1 MNLTVGAGDEANADE
16 RPEREVV
23 YTHQGVQ
30 ARSCRVIRGEGI
42 RSLSS
47 LLHTRIG
54 NISLVT
60 RHTTSSTRPA
70 FSAFSVCWASS

>member
-30 ARSCRVIRGEGI
+30 ARSCRVIRGGH
-42 RSLSS
+42 SFTLK
-47 LLHTRIG
+47 
-54 NISLVT
+54 
-60 RHTTSSTRPA
+60 
-70 FSAFSVCWASS
+70 FASH